1 MAFAGP
7 EPDLDEEKYPL
18 SVDTIL
24 KLLAQQRQ
32 ANETIALALKLV
44 SQTNEEN
51 SKLAQENMNLKAKI
65 SKYQSKKDSSVRIPL
80 VLAERLSRQGIIKF
94 SLDTLKFE

>member
-1 MAFAGP
+1 LINSKPSDGNFFVADEKPKLLTSFLSLLEMAFAGP

-44 SQTNEEN
+44 SQTNQEN
-51 SKLAQENMNLKAKI
+51 SKLALRKI
-65 SKYQSKKDSSVRIPL
+65 
-80 VLAERLSRQGIIKF
+80 
-94 SLDTLKFE
+94 

>member
-44 SQTNEEN
+44 SQTNQEN
-51 SKLAQENMNLKAKI
+51 SKLALRKI
-65 SKYQSKKDSSVRIPL
+65 
-80 VLAERLSRQGIIKF
+80 
-94 SLDTLKFE
+94 

>member
-44 SQTNEEN
+44 SQTNQEN
-51 SKLAQENMNLKAKI
+51 SKLARENMDLKAKI
-65 SKYQSKKDSSVRIPL
+65 NKYQSKKDFSVRIPL
-80 VLAERLSRQGIIKF
+80 VLAERLSRQGIIKL

>member
-7 EPDLDEEKYPL
+7 EPDLDEEKFPP

-32 ANETIALALKLV
+32 ANETIALSLKII
-44 SQTNEEN
+44 SQMNQEN
-51 SKLAQENMNLKAKI
+51 AELARENMNLKAKI
-65 SKYQSKKDSSVRIPL
+65 NKYQSKKETNVRIPL
-80 VLAERLSRQGIIKF
+80 VLAERLARKGLIKF